1 MNHEIDPKWFG
12 SLFGI
17 IAFIFSCLIFVYLSS
32 DFFYSTLKII
42 VTSISFYMFGIV
54 VATIFNY
61 ISNSDK
67 SNQNSI

>member
-17 IAFIFSCLIFVYLSS
+17 IAFIVSCLIFVYLSS